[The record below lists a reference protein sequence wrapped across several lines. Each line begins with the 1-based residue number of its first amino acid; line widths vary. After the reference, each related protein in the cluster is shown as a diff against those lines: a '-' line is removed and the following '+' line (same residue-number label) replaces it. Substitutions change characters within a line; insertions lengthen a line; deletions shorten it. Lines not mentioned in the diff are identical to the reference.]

1 MEVRL
6 GISFMEFS
14 SSIYYNSL
22 TVNIRFRDINYF
34 VISDSSQ
41 NVVQGW
47 IFFLLETCF
56 IQLDHFM
63 ILDTHVCEES
73 SSVNPRLILRSE
85 QSIVAY

>member
-6 GISFMEFS
+6 GISFMEFL

-34 VISDSSQ
+34 AISDSSQ

-47 IFFLLETCF
+47 VFFF
-56 IQLDHFM
+56 IGDMFY
-63 ILDTHVCEES
+63 T
-73 SSVNPRLILRSE
+73 
-85 QSIVAY
+85 A